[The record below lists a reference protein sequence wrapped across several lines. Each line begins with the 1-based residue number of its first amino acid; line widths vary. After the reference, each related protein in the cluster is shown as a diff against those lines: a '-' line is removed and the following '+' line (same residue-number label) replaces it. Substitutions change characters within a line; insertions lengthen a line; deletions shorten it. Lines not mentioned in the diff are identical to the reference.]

1 MLQKKKSSNT
11 DLIEKKINF
20 FGDLLNI
27 HRLNNFRYP
36 YLLQSSAQGNSLCR
50 YDILFA
56 FPQKEIIL
64 NYEDINKIKNNFLN
78 NLDCEWKKE
87 KINYGNKIK
96 NKYPFYGGW
105 FVYLGYELISQIEA
119 KILPHKHKYN
129 FPIVNEHMGFRSC
142 RPCTKY

>member
-1 MLQKKKSSNT
+1 MLKKKKTSNSI
-11 DLIEKKINF
+11 LIEKKINF

-27 HRLNNFRYP
+27 HRLNNLRYP

-87 KINYGNKIK
+87 KIN
-96 NKYPFYGGW
+96 
-105 FVYLGYELISQIEA
+105 
-119 KILPHKHKYN
+119 
-129 FPIVNEHMGFRSC
+129 
-142 RPCTKY
+142 